1 MPADEDVLEERR
13 KANLVLKQLR
23 QHQNQV
29 EDNKDEAEDVESDAL
44 QKHFSQAEANLQK
57 SQTVDQAL
65 VDAQI
70 FRRLGQFTKKQAEQ
84 LQAGLRTCDL
94 KSFVEHLRL
103 NMSIEDGGDDDGDTS
118 VMMNFV
124 KFGDSVASK
133 YRSVPFFDF
142 MYGNEPKENFT
153 SKPTEQRK
161 TRQVKKG
168 SKTDKPDELR
178 SDEIQQTE
186 TDKQVMLMKKILEQR
201 KRCNFWEFV
210 IDPQDFTRT
219 VENVFHTSFL
229 IKDSWAQL
237 DLKADPP
244 ILRCNDSADDAQQG
258 RNRNSGNES
267 ISNSQYILD
276 LDIVKWRELIEK
288 YNIRRCILPRPRKR
302 SGGNDSQLRRIM
314 QYEIDVDN
322 NDEEFEEEDMGVK
335 QDNPMASF
343 L

>member
-1 MPADEDVLEERR
+1 MPVDEDILEERR

-29 EDNKDEAEDVESDAL
+29 EDDKDEAEDVESDAL

-70 FRRLGQFTKKQAEQ
+70 FHRLGQFTKRQAEQ

-103 NMSIEDGGDDDGDTS
+103 NMSIDESGEDDDNTS

-142 MYGNEPKENFT
+142 MYGNEPKENLST
-153 SKPTEQRK
+153 KPTEQRK
-161 TRQVKKG
+161 TRQVKKS
-168 SKTDKPDELR
+168 SKTDKPDELC

-210 IDPQDFTRT
+210 IDPQDFVRT
-219 VENVFHTSFL
+219 IENLFHTSFL
-229 IKDSWAQL
+229 VKDSWAQL

-244 ILRCNDSADDAQQG
+244 ILRCNDSIDGNQQG
-258 RNRNSGNES
+258 RNGGAGSEHIN
-267 ISNSQYILD
+267 NSQYVLD
-276 LDIVKWRELIEK
+276 FDVTKWRELVEK
-288 YNIRRCILPRPRKR
+288 YNIRRCILPRARKR
-302 SGGNDSQLRRIM
+302 SVSNDPQLKRMM
-314 QYEIDVDN
+314 QYENDDDNEDDVYE
-322 NDEEFEEEDMGVK
+322 NDDGDVSNG
-335 QDNPMASF
+335 NPMASF
-343 L
+343 

>member
-1 MPADEDVLEERR
+1 MPVDEDILEERR

-23 QHQNQV
+23 QHQNEV
-29 EDNKDEAEDVESDAL
+29 EDDKDDAEDVESDAL
-44 QKHFSQAEANLQK
+44 QRHFSQAEANLQK

-70 FRRLGQFTKKQAEQ
+70 FHRLGQFTKRQAEQ
-84 LQAGLRTCDL
+84 LQSGLRTCDL

-103 NMSIEDGGDDDGDTS
+103 NMSIEDTAEDDESPSD
-118 VMMNFV
+118 MMNFV

-142 MYGNEPKENFT
+142 MYGNEPKENT
-153 SKPTEQRK
+153 DSKPPEQRK
-161 TRQVKKG
+161 TRQIKKP
-168 SKTDKPDELR
+168 SKTEKPDELR

-186 TDKQVMLMKKILEQR
+186 TDKQVMLMKRILEER
-201 KRCNFWEFV
+201 KQCNYWEFV

-244 ILRCNDSADDAQQG
+244 ILRCSDATGRDRQGEDRNDDG
-258 RNRNSGNES
+258 ERIN
-267 ISNSQYILD
+267 NSQYILD
-276 LDIVKWRELIEK
+276 FDSVKWSELIQK
-288 YNIRRCILPRPRKR
+288 YNIRRCILER
-302 SGGNDSQLRRIM
+302 SRDRSRGNDPQLQRIL
-314 QYEIDVDN
+314 QYENNADSDDHEDDDEEVDN
-322 NDEEFEEEDMGVK
+322 G
-335 QDNPMASF
+335 NPMASF
-343 L
+343 